1 MRARTTIASCDSL
14 GSYPKL
20 ATCES
25 YCHILAAYTDAELVD
40 VLSVAIGEKR

>member
-1 MRARTTIASCDSL
+1 MRPRTTIAPCDSL
-14 GSYPKL
+14 GSYPQL

-25 YCHILAAYTDAELVD
+25 YCHILTSYSDAELTD